1 MIHTL
6 LPIESASSI
15 CYVDINIHLLEFLD
29 EAIFLIRSQ
38 IFSLDLRSKLDVGS
52 SSIINFASPINA
64 IAIESFLLAPGDR
77 NLTYLSSSLK
87 ISTSYALLLIV
98 FYIDSVSE
106 IPLSLQISFKCSS
119 TVSSSKRKSF
129 C

>member
-29 EAIFLIRSQ
+29 EAIFLMRSQ

-52 SSIINFASPINA
+52 SSIINLASPINA

-87 ISTSYALLLIV
+87 TSTSYALLLIV

-106 IPLSLQISFKCSS
+106 IPLSLQISFKCSL